1 MKQRR
6 AVPALQPDL
15 DIEVLELVPT
25 KLTLK
30 GLERLADHAVRARIN
45 GVETIAH
52 LEFQLRHSSDI
63 PARVMVYNGLLR
75 CLGHLQRRPR
85 PVRSMVV
92 YLMHERRR
100 PVPRGI
106 CRSSRDPQVHIE
118 YDVFCV
124 WERPLTLEDVRRR
137 PVLAPIAALTP
148 GISEADL
155 PALHRLLQ
163 RARLPREQ
171 RGELEAITYFLAAR
185 RFGKKL
191 LQSFRRSKTM
201 QESAIYKI
209 VTEEARTTGRLET
222 LRDNLLKLTRHRLG
236 RVPRGLQGKLKTMD
250 ADALDRLFDRVLETE
265 DPKALRALLT
275 ALPSRS

>member
-1 MKQRR
+1 M
-6 AVPALQPDL
+6 PALLPDL
-15 DIEVLELVPT
+15 EVEVLEIVPT

-30 GLERLADHAVRARIN
+30 SLERQADHAVRARIN
-45 GVETIAH
+45 GEETIAH

-92 YLMHERRR
+92 YLMHERKRS
-100 PVPRGI
+100 VSRGI
-106 CRSSRDPQVHIE
+106 RRSRTDPQVSIE

-148 GISEADL
+148 GI
-155 PALHRLLQ
+155 
-163 RARLPREQ
+163 
-171 RGELEAITYFLAAR
+171 
-185 RFGKKL
+185 GKNL
-191 LQSFRRSKTM
+191 LQSFRRSKAM
-201 QESAIYKI
+201 QESATYRL
-209 VTEEARTTGRLET
+209 VLEEGKAEGRAKAKLET
-222 LRDNLLKLTRHRLG
+222 LRDKLLKLTRHRLG
-236 RVPRGLQGKLKTMD
+236 RVPRGLPGKLTTMD
-250 ADALDRLFDRVLETE
+250 ADALDRLFDRALETE

-275 ALPSRS
+275 ALPRRS

>member
-1 MKQRR
+1 
-6 AVPALQPDL
+6 
-15 DIEVLELVPT
+15 
-25 KLTLK
+25 
-30 GLERLADHAVRARIN
+30 
-45 GVETIAH
+45 
-52 LEFQLRHSSDI
+52 
-63 PARVMVYNGLLR
+63 
-75 CLGHLQRRPR
+75 
-85 PVRSMVV
+85 
-92 YLMHERRR
+92 MHKRKRG
-100 PVPRGI
+100 VPRGI
-106 CRSSRDPQVHIE
+106 HRSHTDPQVQIE

-124 WERPLTLEDVRRR
+124 GERPLTLEDVRQR

-155 PALHRLLQ
+155 PALQQLLQ

-191 LQSFRRSKTM
+191 LQSFRRSETM

-209 VTEEARTTGRLET
+209 VTDEARTTAKLET

-236 RVPRGLQGKLKTMD
+236 RVPRGLPGKLKAMD